1 MVFFA
6 IIVRSGANDL
16 TASGLK
22 FVYIP
27 QTPIADITTETAWLY
42 LAIARYIIVEKYS
55 AYDLISEIPVEGNE
69 SRKTVSAIK
78 KLLSAID
85 NSTDSE
91 QAFSTSV
98 CKLAE
103 YMGYDTR
110 NDHLRKLYK
119 TICDTSYHVSFDPDQ
134 YQNIAITFHSSK
146 GLEFDQVIVFADDY
160 RLSDMQ
166 SIYNHY
172 VAVTRAKTKLIIVK
186 QYSYN
191 ANCFQ
196 TNIEKLFAE
205 SGLALSDV
213 VTFV

>member
-1 MVFFA
+1 M
-6 IIVRSGANDL
+6 
-16 TASGLK
+16 
-22 FVYIP
+22 
-27 QTPIADITTETAWLY
+27 
-42 LAIARYIIVEKYS
+42 
-55 AYDLISEIPVEGNE
+55 
-69 SRKTVSAIK
+69 
-78 KLLSAID
+78 
-85 NSTDSE
+85 
-91 QAFSTSV
+91 
-98 CKLAE
+98 
-103 YMGYDTR
+103 
-110 NDHLRKLYK
+110 
-119 TICDTSYHVSFDPDQ
+119 SFDSDQ
-134 YQNIAITFHSSK
+134 YQNTAITFHSSK